1 MSTTIRESQDD
12 RPDAAPDT
20 ATRVETHGIDY
31 IPESERHGRA
41 RELFAVWAAPN
52 VNYLNLL
59 IGGLLIAVFGLTVWQ
74 AVAVILVGSA
84 FTIFTGIVA
93 ASGPAAGTPSEV
105 IMRALFGTRA
115 NRLAILVN
123 GWFISVCYLAINWAT
138 VAVVSF
144 ELAHRAGLSTSDPV
158 KVVLILIVSAV
169 TLVISV
175 YGHGLIMRLYQ
186 PLAVTLLVVF
196 VVASVYVLTKTDWG
210 YHPQAPLHGALLWG
224 SLAAGVATIASAP
237 LSYNNSADF
246 ARYLPSKTSVAS
258 VAWWTTIG
266 SVIPNMIFTIV
277 GVLAATAL
285 DMTDPVRA
293 LDDILPSW
301 FGPIFMIAVI
311 LGTVANNAMTAYSSG
326 LALQVVG
333 IKWPR
338 TRTVLLDGTVGTLM
352 TLYAVL
358 ISNFLDTVQN
368 ALQLAVVVLGPVMS
382 VYVADML
389 LRRNRYDGPGLCD
402 ESPSSPY
409 WYSGGVNLVGLGCTL
424 AGVAVSAMSAAVVF
438 SGGAS
443 YTGWIAGGLNGV
455 DISVWTGTF
464 LPGIAYLLLMPRYRA
479 ARRSF
484 VS

>member
-1 MSTTIRESQDD
+1 MTTTTEPYDD
-12 RPDAAPDT
+12 RAATPDAA
-20 ATRVETHGIDY
+20 TRIETHGIDH
-31 IPESERHGRA
+31 IPESERHGRP

-59 IGGLLIAVFGLTVWQ
+59 VGGLLIAVFGLTLWQ
-74 AVAVILVGSA
+74 AIAAIVVGSL
-84 FTIFTGIVA
+84 FTILTGVVA

-115 NRLAILVN
+115 NRVAILVN

-144 ELAHRAGLSTSDPV
+144 ELAHRAGIDTSDPV
-158 KVVLILIVSAV
+158 KVILILVVSAV
-169 TLVISV
+169 TLTISV

-186 PLAVTLLVVF
+186 PLAWTLVVVF
-196 VVASVYVLTKTDWG
+196 VIASAYVLAHADLG
-210 YHPQAPLHGALLWG
+210 YHPKEPLHGTLLWG
-224 SLAAGVATIASAP
+224 SLAAAVATIASAP

-246 ARYLPSKTSVAS
+246 ARYLPARTPVAS
-258 VAWWTTIG
+258 VAWWTGIG
-266 SVIPNMIFTIV
+266 SAIPNMIFTIV

-285 DMTDPVRA
+285 DMSDPVRA

-333 IKWPR
+333 IKWRR
-338 TRTVLLDGTVGTLM
+338 TRTVLLDGSVGTLM

-358 ISNFLDTVQN
+358 VSNFLDTVQN
-368 ALQLAVVVLGPVMS
+368 ALQLAVVILGPVMS
-382 VYVADML
+382 VYVADMI
-389 LRRNRYDGPGLCD
+389 LRRNRYDGPGLC
-402 ESPSSPY
+402 EENPTSPY
-409 WYSGGVNLVGLGCTL
+409 WYSGGANLVGIGCTL
-424 AGVAVSAMSAAVVF
+424 GGIVVSAMSAAVVF
-438 SGGAS
+438 SGGSS
-443 YTGWIAGGLNGV
+443 YTGWIAGALSGV
-455 DISVWTGTF
+455 DVSVWVGTF

-484 VS
+484 AS